1 MKIEYRPKA
10 GQQFSKLD
18 KLVQSRVKKYMSE
31 IVTLDDPRFRGKAH

>member
-31 IVTLDDPRFRGKAH
+31 IVTLNDPRSRGKAH

>member
-10 GQQFSKLD
+10 GKQFSKLD

-31 IVTLDDPRFRGKAH
+31 IATLDDPRSRGKAH